1 MDFPSLAS
9 LLLLSSALTLTACP
23 GNSDDTESGTAS
35 ASSTNDSST
44 GTASASSTDGTTT
57 GVTTAATDDTGTPTS
72 GSTSTTEPATTG
84 TVTTE
89 PGTASTTDASTTD
102 ASTTDASTTDASTT
116 GETSGTTGGGGM
128 LEDSC
133 DAACETLL
141 DCDPNAYPSMQA
153 CIDECLG
160 AGSGDPTCD
169 AAVAD
174 FNNCAASYTCDELTM
189 AMDGVFGKC
198 SDAFG
203 AYMAAC
209 G

>member
-102 ASTTDASTTDASTT
+102 ASTT

-153 CIDECLG
+153 CTDECLG

-169 AAVAD
+169 AALAD

>member
-1 MDFPSLAS
+1 MNFPSLAS

-102 ASTTDASTTDASTT
+102 ASTTDASTT

-153 CIDECLG
+153 CTDECLG

-169 AAVAD
+169 AALAD